1 MMDENPGKLMRY
13 FGEDL
18 QVPDGTIKN
27 VFHQHLEYKSYLPLR
42 RGPMESME
50 EDPMSSNKI
59 RLRPIK
65 LSKPRIGWIAENFH
79 HQVDKHFHSTKPSP
93 MEAIA
98 GAMEDMNKDHLI
110 KAWDGFRS

>member
-1 MMDENPGKLMRY
+1 MIGGYVLA
-13 FGEDL
+13 DL
-18 QVPDGTIKN
+18 TEVPTVMHAN
-27 VFHQHLEYKSYLPLR
+27 EAFSN
-42 RGPMESME
+42 GPMESME